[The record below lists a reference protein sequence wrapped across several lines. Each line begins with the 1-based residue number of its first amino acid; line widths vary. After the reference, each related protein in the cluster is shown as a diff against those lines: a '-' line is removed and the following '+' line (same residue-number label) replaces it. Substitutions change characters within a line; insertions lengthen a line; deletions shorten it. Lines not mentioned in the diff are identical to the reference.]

1 MGRIVRPGTE
11 ADLDALLE
19 LARLSG
25 PGLTSLPECADTLGN
40 RLALSAASFAGAVP
54 AAEAWYTLMLEESDT
69 GQVIGVAS
77 VRGAIGVARPHFSFR
92 VVKLAQHSNAAGVNF
107 EHEALVLVNECAGAS
122 EVGSLFVHPEH
133 RGGGNGTLLAASRY
147 MLIAAARDRFAD
159 KIVSELRGWFDWEG
173 ESPFWEG
180 VSAKF
185 FRLPFEEADRMITAS
200 NGQFLVDLAP
210 RHPIYLELI
219 EPFARDV
226 IGEVHPDG
234 RAARK
239 MLESEGFSWTG
250 LVDVFDGGP
259 TVTCARDKIDTIR
272 RTTPCTVAVNDN
284 VAAAPSRLVAN
295 NAIERFRV
303 THAPVDIC
311 DGNAHIPASTARMLG
326 LDAGSQ
332 ILVRA

>member
-1 MGRIVRPGTE
+1 
-11 ADLDALLE
+11 
-19 LARLSG
+19 
-25 PGLTSLPECADTLGN
+25 
-40 RLALSAASFAGAVP
+40 
-54 AAEAWYTLMLEESDT
+54 
-69 GQVIGVAS
+69 
-77 VRGAIGVARPHFSFR
+77 
-92 VVKLAQHSNAAGVNF
+92 
-107 EHEALVLVNECAGAS
+107 
-122 EVGSLFVHPEH
+122 
-133 RGGGNGTLLAASRY
+133 

-284 VAAAPSRLVAN
+284 APPRL
-295 NAIERFRV
+295 RGWSP
-303 THAPVDIC
+303 TTPSS
-311 DGNAHIPASTARMLG
+311 ASA
-326 LDAGSQ
+326 
-332 ILVRA
+332 